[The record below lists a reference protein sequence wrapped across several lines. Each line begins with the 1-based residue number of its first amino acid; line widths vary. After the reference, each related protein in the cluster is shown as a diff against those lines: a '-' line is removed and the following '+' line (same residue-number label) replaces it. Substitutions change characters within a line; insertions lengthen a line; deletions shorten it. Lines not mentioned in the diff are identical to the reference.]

1 MATRLPNVSLL
12 KVFMIVISIPITVVS
27 LYVVGTHLMK
37 ESREFKV
44 TEEVY
49 FEVSQDGRRLGE
61 MVFGLFGEVVPRT
74 VANFVAFATKGYK
87 GYSYR
92 GSVFHRVIK
101 NFMVQGGDVVSG
113 DGKGSISIYGTTFP
127 DENFIV
133 KHGAPGFL
141 SMSNKGKDS
150 NGCQFFIT
158 TISTPWLNTQ
168 HVVFGKV
175 YPEYTH
181 TLVYPEYTHTLVCPE
196 YTHTLVYPEYTHT
209 LVYPEYTH
217 TLVYP
222 EYTHTLVYPKFTH
235 TPSILILWYIPCIL
249 IPLVYTEYTHT
260 LVYPEYTHTLI
271 YPEYTHTLVY
281 PEYTHTL
288 VYSEYTHTLVY
299 PEYTHTLVYP
309 EYTHTLVYPEYT
321 HTLVYPEYTYT
332 LVYPEYTHTL

>member
-168 HVVFGKV
+168 HVVFGK
-175 YPEYTH
+175 
-181 TLVYPEYTHTLVCPE
+181 LVEGEPVLEEVQSVATDWNDRPLRDVVITNSGRRVVKEPYLITDDPFNIKGWILTSSPPL
-196 YTHTLVYPEYTHT
+196 LMS
-209 LVYPEYTH
+209 
-217 TLVYP
+217 
-222 EYTHTLVYPKFTH
+222 F
-235 TPSILILWYIPCIL
+235 SIILIYHYLMKRLDEFIIEDDGSMDDEETKARKKRKREEEEERKL
-249 IPLVYTEYTHT
+249 MLEQEKGEQKKGEEERNADKDGHMKERNDQGKRDMGVRRREGKTGE
-260 LVYPEYTHTLI
+260 E
-271 YPEYTHTLVY
+271 
-281 PEYTHTL
+281 
-288 VYSEYTHTLVY
+288 
-299 PEYTHTLVYP
+299 
-309 EYTHTLVYPEYT
+309 
-321 HTLVYPEYTYT
+321 
-332 LVYPEYTHTL
+332 